1 MKFREISEENFG
13 KISEN
18 FSDGKFREEI
28 FPEIFPR
35 IFRDFPRM
43 KSMLQPQFCLF
54 KSQKSRKFRE
64 ISGGNFREIPGNFP
78 RKTSGNFPR
87 IFLRFLDENVCYS
100 PNFVF

>member
-35 IFRDFPRM
+35 IFRDFQGM
-43 KSMLQPQFCLF
+43 KLTLQP
-54 KSQKSRKFRE
+54 
-64 ISGGNFREIPGNFP
+64 
-78 RKTSGNFPR
+78 
-87 IFLRFLDENVCYS
+87 
-100 PNFVF
+100 